1 MILWIFPA
9 IGVEFLN
16 EVLGVKKFSD
26 LKNELVRLRVRTF
39 SIVFSV
45 SCVFFVCDFVCV
57 CVLLLFV
64 FTLCGFFV
72 CINSFIF
79 CFRLCSSRM
88 SSL

>member
-39 SIVFSV
+39 SIVFYV
-45 SCVFFVCDFVCV
+45 SFVFFVCDFVYV

-64 FTLCGFFV
+64 FILCGFFV